1 MIKTPSEL
9 RAKITTCEGSLKC
22 KFEGTNGK
30 RALIV
35 CGGTGCLSSDS
46 AAIIEEIEKQ
56 IAERGLQDK
65 VTVNK
70 VGCFGFCS
78 QGPFVKI
85 FPEDTLYRGV
95 SVKDVNEI
103 FEKDILNG
111 EVVERLLYKDP
122 ITGGLIQK
130 QEDINFYK
138 KQLRIALH
146 GCGTIN
152 PEAIEEA
159 LGAGAFQGLL
169 RALTMTPQEVIDE
182 VLESKK
188 WLHVFPEG
196 SMWFYYPD
204 IRPLK
209 PAVFNFAVRH
219 NKPVIPMSISFRKRK
234 GITRLF
240 TNKPQVDLHI
250 GDPLYPDTSLP
261 VKEAID
267 KLHKEAYHIMQV
279 MCGINP
285 GDPTYNIDQNI
296 NIYKKTM

>member
-46 AAIIEEIEKQ
+46 AAIIEEIQKQ

-122 ITGGLIQK
+122 KRFWKLVYTNHSKRLQYSLL
-130 QEDINFYK
+130 Q
-138 KQLRIALH
+138 AL
-146 GCGTIN
+146 C
-152 PEAIEEA
+152 P
-159 LGAGAFQGLL
+159 
-169 RALTMTPQEVIDE
+169 
-182 VLESKK
+182 
-188 WLHVFPEG
+188 
-196 SMWFYYPD
+196 
-204 IRPLK
+204 
-209 PAVFNFAVRH
+209 
-219 NKPVIPMSISFRKRK
+219 
-234 GITRLF
+234 
-240 TNKPQVDLHI
+240 
-250 GDPLYPDTSLP
+250 
-261 VKEAID
+261 
-267 KLHKEAYHIMQV
+267 
-279 MCGINP
+279 C
-285 GDPTYNIDQNI
+285 
-296 NIYKKTM
+296 